1 MNTAQLSIQQ
11 YIRAKD
17 GNRPHLLDQA
27 FTPSA
32 ILDMV
37 VRTGSIAFPDHVEGR
52 PADDHGLG
60 IEAGV
65 PMVPA

>member
-1 MNTAQLSIQQ
+1 MNTAQFSIQQ

-27 FTPSA
+27 FTAAA

-37 VRTGSIAFPDHVEGR
+37 VHTGAITFPDHVEGR
-52 PADDHGLG
+52 AAFGRIARGSPLLG
-60 IEAGV
+60 
-65 PMVPA
+65 